1 MVEEQAPSA
10 NRPIPVSAAVSALI
24 LAVAI
29 GLLAA
34 CGSGHG
40 DRPRR
45 PAGSA
50 VWIDARM
57 AGLAPSSA
65 RALRSAGVEEAFVA
79 AGEIVAGGPGGLS
92 LDPWTGDLAE
102 AAPAH
107 TPVTLTVVG
116 AWPPAGG
123 AADLDPDRAAAV
135 LADGLGQLRNTAED
149 AELLPVGVHLHLDRR
164 RASPGGGAEPA
175 SGASS
180 AEGDDLEA
188 LAALVE
194 GLRERLAPD
203 LFLSVS
209 MAREWIGA
217 PGWDDVAHACDFVVP
232 FLYGDPPGAP
242 DRSEAWDPDQVAA
255 EIERLDDLG
264 ADFMVG
270 VRSIGTAS
278 RLGSSGEVLDVTTR
292 ASLPAMA
299 RNPDLRRA
307 YGDAFGGVGRLVY
320 SFQAQRRTRVA
331 GWDLAPGET
340 VRVIRTA
347 PSLLWN
353 LRNRL
358 EQASHPHLLGLLV
371 QRLPG
376 AGEELSPSADALA
389 AVFEEGEPEPA
400 LHPGLVVQSRG
411 SSTVVLGVMIENRSS
426 LSTDLALADGN
437 FLSVEAGG
445 AYVERVD
452 PGQFNRYTL
461 WRDGREVRPGAGW
474 REPDEVRLYVPMLA
488 GGETVGG
495 ARVTLRERTG
505 TDSKSGTASV
515 SGRFYLLDG
524 RELRLEPTGGPL
536 AEIPVAG
543 GAGAHGR

>member
-1 MVEEQAPSA
+1 MVEERASSA
-10 NRPIPVSAAVSALI
+10 GRPTPVPAGLAALI

-29 GLLAA
+29 GLLAG
-34 CGSGHG
+34 CGPGRG

-45 PAGSA
+45 PSGSA

-79 AGEIVAGGPGGLS
+79 AGEIVAGGPDGLS
-92 LDPWTGDLAE
+92 LDPWTDDLAE

-116 AWPPAGG
+116 AWPPPGG
-123 AADLDPDRAAAV
+123 AGDLDPDRAAAALV
-135 LADGLGQLRNTAED
+135 DGLGRLRNAAED

-164 RASPGGGAEPA
+164 RGASPGGGKEPGSGAA
-175 SGASS
+175 SG
-180 AEGDDLEA
+180 EGDDLEV

-194 GLRERLAPD
+194 RLRERLGSD

-209 MAREWIGA
+209 LAREWIGA

-242 DRSEAWDPDQVAA
+242 DRPEAWDPDQVAS
-255 EIERLDDLG
+255 EVERLDDLG

-307 YGDAFGGVGRLVY
+307 LGDAFGGVGRLVY

-340 VRVIRTA
+340 VRIVRTA
-347 PSLLWN
+347 PSLLWD
-353 LRNRL
+353 LRTRL
-358 EQASHPHLLGLLV
+358 EQASHGHLLGLLV
-371 QRLPG
+371 QRVAGP
-376 AGEELSPSADALA
+376 GEELSPSADALA

-400 LHPGLVVQSRG
+400 LHPGLVVQSRS
-411 SSTVVLGVMIENRSS
+411 SSTVVLGVTIENRSS

-437 FLSVEAGG
+437 YLSVEAGG

-461 WRDGREVRPGAGW
+461 WRDGREVRPGVGW

-505 TDSKSGTASV
+505 SDSGTAFV

-536 AEIPVAG
+536 AEIPVPG
-543 GAGAHGR
+543 GAGARGR